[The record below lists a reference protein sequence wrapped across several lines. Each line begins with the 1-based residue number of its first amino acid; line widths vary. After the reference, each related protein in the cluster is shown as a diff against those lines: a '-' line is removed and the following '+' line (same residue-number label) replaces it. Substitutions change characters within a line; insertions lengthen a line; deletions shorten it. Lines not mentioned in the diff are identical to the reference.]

1 MNTICIGRLYF
12 AKCGQAAGAPLVDR
26 GFTNEKG
33 TGRRGRC
40 FVIRPPFARNR
51 PCNAIAIG
59 WWGKPNAAR
68 SHGGSWQNSE
78 SQD

>member
-12 AKCGQAAGAPLVDR
+12 AKCGQATGAPLVDR

-33 TGRRGRC
+33 ALGRRGRC

-59 WWGKPNAAR
+59 WWGKSIKR
-68 SHGGSWQNSE
+68 SQE
-78 SQD
+78 M